1 MNYNLDNNDV
11 YCFFNF
17 RSPYA
22 YIGIKKALDQNIDL
36 KFIPFCYVPKEIIEA
51 VTINNPYKRDYLMED
66 CERLF
71 DDINIKIVNQ
81 LPADCN
87 WPSVHAA
94 WLAVNNHDNKGLD
107 FMLNIFQ
114 ARFIEGLNVGDK
126 DVLTNICIKIDIN
139 PDIAISA
146 MDDEEIDYELKSF
159 TRLMRE
165 LKVFGVPTFIYKKQR
180 FWGQDRVNYL
190 RNTIE

>member
-1 MNYNLDNNDV
+1 
-11 YCFFNF
+11 
-17 RSPYA
+17 
-22 YIGIKKALDQNIDL
+22 
-36 KFIPFCYVPKEIIEA
+36 
-51 VTINNPYKRDYLMED
+51 MED

-94 WLAVNNHDNKGLD
+94 WLEVNNQGNKGLD

-126 DVLTNICIKIDIN
+126 DVLNNICTKIDID

-146 MDDEEIDYELKSF
+146 MENEEIDNKLKSL
-159 TRLMRE
+159 TKLMRE